1 MVANVTISKVQ
12 KVEMSSSVVESQQ
25 VIKNVTKRYSI
36 IYKMFRR
43 EIHQLMLFLLLISL
57 PRILHVPKVVLHQ
70 ERVREIV
77 LLFLKKEQIGEN
89 AHLLVQRLLG
99 KGVIMIKIVQK
110 PNVVLIIALMSMELL
125 APMLRKH

>member
-1 MVANVTISKVQ
+1 MSVSHTVVYFSCSTLGGGIDAAGGARCEEEEHAVTS
-12 KVEMSSSVVESQQ
+12 
-25 VIKNVTKRYSI
+25 
-36 IYKMFRR
+36 RR
-43 EIHQLMLFLLLISL
+43 AGGVLFLLPISL